1 MSSLRK
7 IIAQPLKNYCINN
20 IFLCKVMSHQRIST
34 KLSSH
39 WLMHGLSC
47 KIFLARWER
56 IIHIGCA
63 VRHRACSAGSL
74 QWSVW
79 VQHRSPHTRIIF
91 SLLLTKSGLHFTHW
105 MRMLLGVVWLELEP
119 SRPMQKYLSEVHI
132 YSILIPHELG
142 VFG

>member
-1 MSSLRK
+1 
-7 IIAQPLKNYCINN
+7 
-20 IFLCKVMSHQRIST
+20 MSHQRIST

-63 VRHRACSAGSL
+63 VRHGACSAGSL

-105 MRMLLGVVWLELEP
+105 MRMLLGEKCDLNLNQVDLCKNIC
-119 SRPMQKYLSEVHI
+119 RKYIYILFWYLTNWVSLVKGSLRTSEFLSFLD
-132 YSILIPHELG
+132 S
-142 VFG
+142 F